1 MHHQWLPLGLVPVGG
16 WQPNHL
22 LQKQEKTSSGKLEEQ
37 LKEDNQWSLIAM
49 AALYRRVLS
58 RGSQSKELTCWLD
71 SHLLLSGEKV
81 IQVLSTPLQLSLSLG
96 CQSKIKNE
104 KHVFNIN
111 EKCNKCSLLATG
123 RL

>member
-1 MHHQWLPLGLVPVGG
+1 MYHQWLPLGLVPVSG

-58 RGSQSKELTCWLD
+58 RGSQTKELTCCLI
-71 SHLLLSGEKV
+71 LICFFQGK
-81 IQVLSTPLQLSLSLG
+81 
-96 CQSKIKNE
+96 K
-104 KHVFNIN
+104 
-111 EKCNKCSLLATG
+111 
-123 RL
+123 